1 LTLQAEIDS
10 LEGEERTKKE
20 EELAAIISE
29 RNAML
34 IEDAEGRV
42 ERNPTDP
49 QLRYELGNHLVNAGR
64 ESDAIPHLQRA
75 RNNPHL
81 RTRAILLLGRCYEK
95 KGMLDMAQNQLN
107 EALSELVGMDAT
119 KKEVLYTLGLVSE
132 KKGDQARYL
141 ECMKE
146 IYEAD
151 YGYRD
156 VAHRVE
162 SSYA

>member
-1 LTLQAEIDS
+1 
-10 LEGEERTKKE
+10 
-20 EELAAIISE
+20 
-29 RNAML
+29 
-34 IEDAEGRV
+34 
-42 ERNPTDP
+42 
-49 QLRYELGNHLVNAGR
+49 
-64 ESDAIPHLQRA
+64 
-75 RNNPHL
+75 
-81 RTRAILLLGRCYEK
+81 
-95 KGMLDMAQNQLN
+95 MLDMAQNQLN
-107 EALSELVGMDAT
+107 EALNELVGMDTT

-132 KKGDQARYL
+132 KKGDREKYL